1 MKVTVFYER
10 KNKRL
15 NERKKLRKTIDFP
28 DKDWLWGDDFKSI
41 RDIIR
46 SKCCFPDDALTI
58 RKIKVGQDEYIGC
71 F

>member
-28 DKDWLWGDDFKSI
+28 DKDWLWGDDFKAI
-41 RDIIR
+41 HDIVKKR
-46 SKCCFPDDALTI
+46 CCLSDDALVI
-58 RKIKVGQDEYIGC
+58 RKIKVGQDEYMGC
-71 F
+71 W